1 MVKAM
6 LLPAPALPLGHGVP
20 ALLEQLERHCLA
32 PDGTLVSKPAYNDL
46 LQAREEMSRE
56 RLRYLEALVSLHAFL
71 LCIGSFGLLWCGIQQ
86 RQCGVM
92 ALCSQ
97 LEFAACNAGLSGISG
112 IMC

>member
-6 LLPAPALPLGHGVP
+6 LLPAPALLLGHGVP

-56 RLRYLEALVSLHAFL
+56 RLRYLEALVSSHAFV
-71 LCIGSFGLLWCGIQQ
+71 LLWIVRFWRLRCGI
-86 RQCGVM
+86 RITVM
-92 ALCSQ
+92 WSD
-97 LEFAACNAGLSGISG
+97 GIV
-112 IMC
+112 